1 MNQSPRGW
9 VRHFAAMSWATKW
22 APAFQSHRAL
32 FETFCA
38 VANYSRDDHR
48 EHATSQFGPIAVS
61 AASICKGVARR
72 QPVQSS
78 EATVRDHLVALT
90 LAGLTTPGRQEYALL
105 VASGVGTGVRVI
117 ELNDQR
123 IAPTSATVQ
132 SLRGLITAVAAASN
146 RRFARPRPP
155 KGLSGAD
162 LDQWREDA
170 RQAQLDK
177 QDAVQQRAVDA
188 MCRMPDE
195 LYGGPERRDALIA
208 WAFADRDA
216 KQNMGESLWPAVD
229 CQFSTHWRADDRREV
244 IAAMATGQPLPE
256 AWAPLPIS
264 WDPVTATPDGLKSYR
279 RPRQV
284 DMATNAET
292 TDDAAYLWEAV
303 AAADAPDE
311 PAVTESVDDFDAD
324 VVGSHDSAEPPRR
337 RGRKAP
343 RLPEMTAPQEKTYRA
358 IAGGWLREHKG
369 LQLNEAEQVKFRVVV
384 ATAVIR
390 GVDPGDIQA
399 ACDQYLAETNSPVP
413 SYGAFG
419 VALAQLRRRRGEAGT
434 PSGMAKT
441 LGKTAGM
448 RPGNDLDEAARR
460 AAAEE
465 EAARLQR
472 SRATL
477 DAWNRAQQGAES

>member
-1 MNQSPRGW
+1 MDQTPRRW
-9 VRHFAAMSWATKW
+9 VSHFAAMRWAATW
-22 APAFQSHRAL
+22 TPAFQSHRAL

-38 VANYSRDDHR
+38 VANYTRNDHR
-48 EHATSQFGPIAVS
+48 EYANSQFGPIAVS
-61 AASICKGVARR
+61 AASICKGVMRR

-90 LAGLTTPGRQEYALL
+90 LAGLITPGRQEYALL
-105 VASGVGTGVRVI
+105 VVSGVGTGVRVT

-132 SLRGLITAVAAASN
+132 SMRGLITAVAAASN

-155 KGLSGAD
+155 KDLVGAD

-170 RQAQLDK
+170 RRAQLDK
-177 QDAVQQRAVDA
+177 QASVQQRAIDA
-188 MCRMPDE
+188 ICRMPAE

-216 KQNMGESLWPAVD
+216 RQNMGESLWPGAD
-229 CQFSTHWRADDRREV
+229 CQFSTHWRAEDRREV
-244 IAAMATGQPLPE
+244 VAAMATGQQVPAE
-256 AWAPLPIS
+256 WAPLPIS
-264 WDPVTATPDGLKSYR
+264 WEPVMATPDGLKSYR

-284 DMATNAET
+284 DMATNGET
-292 TDDAAYLWEAV
+292 ADDASFLWDAV

-324 VVGSHDSAEPPRR
+324 VSGSDELVESPGRR
-337 RGRKAP
+337 RGKSP
-343 RLPEMTAPQEKTYRA
+343 LPDMTPPQQETYSETARQ
-358 IAGGWLREHKG
+358 WLNAHAD
-369 LQLNEAEQVKFRVVV
+369 LQLGKAEQIKFRVVV
-384 ATAVIR
+384 ATAVVR
-390 GVDPGDIQA
+390 GVAPEDIQA
-399 ACDQYLAETNSPVP
+399 VCDQYLAETNNPIPSP
-413 SYGAFG
+413 GAFG
-419 VALAQLRRRRGEAGT
+419 VAMSQWRRQRGEAGT
-434 PSGMAKT
+434 PSGMAKA

-465 EAARLQR
+465 EAARLKK

-477 DAWNRAQQGAES
+477 DAWTRQQGAES